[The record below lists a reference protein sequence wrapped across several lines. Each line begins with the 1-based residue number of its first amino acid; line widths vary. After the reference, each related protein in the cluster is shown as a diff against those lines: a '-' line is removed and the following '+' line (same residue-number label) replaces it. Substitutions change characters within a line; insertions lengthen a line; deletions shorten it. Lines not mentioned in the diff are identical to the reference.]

1 MLIDKSLEKAIK
13 RETKSGL
20 TIYNNGSE
28 IWFLG
33 TGWVAKTTE
42 KQMRR
47 ELRGTL
53 GAIVEMLGHLPEV
66 GTITI
71 TKVEGEYVEQE
82 ALMETAA
89 TTLDSYCGMIR
100 TILEPTPL
108 RFRGRALFQAPNRNL
123 YAQAVTPPDIITRET
138 VLNEKGCM
146 VRRSETSEDYVIV
159 QGFRPEFVEDDPEWE
174 YLERMMWVDFGPEA
188 ECGPEDEQ
196 MEMEEEDGTEST

>member
-28 IWFLG
+28 IWFMG

-42 KQMRR
+42 SQMRR

-53 GAIVEMLGHLPEV
+53 GAIVEMLGHMPEV

-71 TKVEGEYVEQE
+71 TKVEGEYIEQE
-82 ALMETAA
+82 SMAEMAA
-89 TTLDSYCGMIR
+89 NTLDRYCGMIR

-108 RFRGRALFQAPNRNL
+108 RFRGRVLFQAPNRNL

-146 VRRSETSEDYVIV
+146 VRRSETSEDYVIA
-159 QGFRPEFVEDDPEWE
+159 QGFRPEFVEDDTEWE
-174 YLERMMWVDFGPEA
+174 YLERMMWVDFAGGAVEY
-188 ECGPEDEQ
+188 PEDDDQ
-196 MEMEEEDGTEST
+196 MGMEEDL

>member
-1 MLIDKSLEKAIK
+1 MINDKSLEKAIK

-20 TIYNNGSE
+20 TIYHNGNE

-42 KQMRR
+42 TQMRR

-53 GAIVEMLGHLPEV
+53 GTIVEMLGHLPEV

-71 TKVEGEYVEQE
+71 TKVEGEYIEQE
-82 ALMETAA
+82 ALTETAA
-89 TTLDSYCGMIR
+89 TTLDSFCGMIR
-100 TILEPTPL
+100 DNLERTPL
-108 RFRGRALFQAPNRNL
+108 QFRGRPMFQTGRNKL
-123 YAQAVTPPDIITRET
+123 YAEAAEAPRIAARET

-159 QGFRPEFVEDDPEWE
+159 RAFRPEFVEDDPEWD
-174 YLERMMWVDFGPEA
+174 YLEKRAWVDFGPEA
-188 ECGPEDEQ
+188 EYGPNDEQ
-196 MEMEEEDGTEST
+196 MEMEGDNE